1 MSSTRN
7 TIHKVAVGDTLDSLV
22 TAYRLSS
29 TRAIL
34 DTESNASVRSLLL
47 KGGELPVDLVIH
59 IPPNAADILRRR
71 MNRLNELKPVILA
84 HFHSLQELTAS
95 ELMPAL
101 EKDVYPYDSD
111 EVSSVLRNLEEFI
124 LRAIDQLIASS
135 VIFVELGSAMS
146 LTHVG
151 TADDRVLATAS
162 SYPVVGL
169 SWAISENGLAAWKAT
184 WGRDVLDSK
193 WDASSRDATAKL
205 IFDHLMTI
213 RSIVVQSTDRR
224 FRESLLLQQKLQAE

>member
-84 HFHSLQELTAS
+84 
-95 ELMPAL
+95 PA
-101 EKDVYPYDSD
+101 
-111 EVSSVLRNLEEFI
+111 
-124 LRAIDQLIASS
+124 
-135 VIFVELGSAMS
+135 
-146 LTHVG
+146 
-151 TADDRVLATAS
+151 
-162 SYPVVGL
+162 
-169 SWAISENGLAAWKAT
+169 
-184 WGRDVLDSK
+184 
-193 WDASSRDATAKL
+193 
-205 IFDHLMTI
+205 
-213 RSIVVQSTDRR
+213 RR
-224 FRESLLLQQKLQAE
+224 